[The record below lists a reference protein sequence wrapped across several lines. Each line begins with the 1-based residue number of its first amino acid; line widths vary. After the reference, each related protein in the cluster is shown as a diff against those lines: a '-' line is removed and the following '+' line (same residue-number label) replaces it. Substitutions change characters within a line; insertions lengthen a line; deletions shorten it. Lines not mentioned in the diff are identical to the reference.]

1 MTDEQHERILTA
13 NAVRPWTYRCPGLA
27 RHLIDQAGTVEPDVA
42 PDGIQRR
49 LDAGIFFWL
58 DIEKPGDDDFALLKD
73 LIKLHPLALEDA
85 QHFGQRPKI
94 DDYDDFTAL
103 VVYGAAGP
111 TGGQDVPRLDPVE
124 VHCFYAE
131 HYLITVHQGGCPAF
145 DELRELHAK
154 RLTKIEEGP
163 GILYLVVDTLVD
175 SFFPRMAAFDE
186 QIDSLETAIFT
197 NPTDD
202 ELQQVFTMKRNLVA
216 LRQLVTPQRD
226 MFAALLAG
234 RYDIP
239 GLNEDNARYFRDVY
253 DHLIRLSD
261 EVDTY
266 RDLLTGAMDVYLSTV
281 SNKLNVIMKQLGV
294 IATIFLPLSF
304 LTGFFGQNF
313 AYLTG
318 HIQTP
323 TWSFFVLGIG
333 LDLLSV
339 AGFMVFF
346 RKRGWF

>member
-1 MTDEQHERILTA
+1 
-13 NAVRPWTYRCPGLA
+13 LA
-27 RHLIDQAGTVEPDVA
+27 RHLIDQAGTVEPEVDSA
-42 PDGIQRR
+42 GIQQR
-49 LDAGIFFWL
+49 LDAGVFFWL
-58 DIEKPGDDDFALLKD
+58 DLEKPGDDELALLRD
-73 LIKLHPLALEDA
+73 LFKLHPLAVEDA
-85 QHFGQRPKI
+85 NHFGQRPKI

-103 VVYGAAGP
+103 VLFGAQSSS
-111 TGGQDVPRLDPVE
+111 GGHGVPLLDPVE
-124 VHCFYAE
+124 VHCFYSE
-131 HYLITVHQGGCPAF
+131 HYLITVHHGGCTPF
-145 DELRELHAK
+145 EELRERHAK
-154 RLTKIEEGP
+154 KLAKIEQGP

-175 SFFPRMAAFDE
+175 SFFPTMAAFDE

-202 ELQQVFTMKRNLVA
+202 ELEQVFTMKRNLVT
-216 LRQLVTPQRD
+216 LRQVVTPQRD
-226 MFAALLAG
+226 MFAALLSG
-234 RYDIP
+234 RYEIP
-239 GLNEDNARYFRDVY
+239 GLDDDGMRYFRDVY

-261 EVDTY
+261 ELDTY

-294 IATIFLPLSF
+294 IATIFLPISF

-318 HIQTP
+318 TIQAP

-333 LDLLSV
+333 LDLTSV
-339 AGFMVFF
+339 IGFMIFF

>member
-1 MTDEQHERILTA
+1 M
-13 NAVRPWTYRCPGLA
+13 A
-27 RHLIDQAGTVEPDVA
+27 RHLIDQAGTVEPEVDPA
-42 PDGIQRR
+42 GIRRR
-49 LDAGIFFWL
+49 LDGKVFFWL
-58 DIEKPGDDDFALLKD
+58 DIEKPGDEDFALLTD
-73 LIKLHPLALEDA
+73 VFKLHRLAVEDA
-85 QHFGQRPKI
+85 RHFGQRAKI
-94 DDYDDFTAL
+94 DDYEDFTAL
-103 VVYGAAGP
+103 VVFGAADP
-111 TGGQDVPRLDPVE
+111 PDGQRGSSVEPVE

-131 HYLITVHQGGCPAF
+131 AYLITVHQGGCDALG
-145 DELRELHAK
+145 ELRERHAR
-154 RLTKIEEGP
+154 RLTKIEQGI
-163 GILYLVVDTLVD
+163 GILYLVVDALVD
-175 SFFPRMAAFDE
+175 SFFPRMAVFDE
-186 QIDSLETAIFT
+186 RIDSLETAIFT

-202 ELQQVFTMKRNLVA
+202 ELQQVFAMKRDLGT
-216 LRQLVTPQRD
+216 LRKLVTPQRD
-226 MFAALLAG
+226 VFAALIAG

-239 GLNEDNARYFRDVY
+239 GLDDESSRYFRDVY

-313 AYLTG
+313 AYLTA
-318 HIQTP
+318 HVQTP

-333 LDLLSV
+333 LDLASV
-339 AGFMVFF
+339 AAFMVYF